1 MKKIVVAGG
10 TGLPFPLPD
19 VPVVSAREYLTSPA
33 WLTPAVH
40 VVNLSAEYRY
50 GSRGYYVSL
59 LAEARGHRV
68 LPSVKTIQDLKTSS
82 LTQVI
87 SDEVSTLIDRSLRRL
102 KTDEFVLS
110 VYFGRNLAKQHDRL
124 ARELFRLFQ
133 APLLRARFG
142 RSRAGYWEL
151 RSVRALSMSE
161 VPAEHLEFLGQAARE
176 YFSRRSYRR
185 TGPGRFRYDLA
196 ILHNPEEPNPPS
208 DPRALEKFVD
218 AGERAGFNTE
228 LVTRDDFAR
237 MGEFDALLIRETTG
251 VNHHTYR
258 FARRAESER
267 LAVID
272 DPDAILRCTNKVY
285 LAELLGSKGVPMPR
299 TVIVH
304 RDNADTVIDE
314 LGLPLVLKV
323 PDGSFSTGVKRAA
336 SPGEVRE
343 TLDAMLD
350 RSDLVIA
357 QAFTPTDYDW
367 RVGVLDGEPLFACKY
382 YMARGHWQIYN
393 WASRARKHREGAYE
407 TVALDRVP
415 APVLETALAATA
427 LIGTSLYG
435 VDLKEV
441 DGRPMVIEVNDNPNI
456 DAGVEDRV
464 AGDALYDRVI
474 AALRARIEDG
484 RKS

>member
-1 MKKIVVAGG
+1 MKKIVVASSA
-10 TGLPFPLPD
+10 GLPFSLPD
-19 VPVVSAREYLTSPA
+19 VPVVTGRDYLTSPE
-33 WLTPAVH
+33 WVGHGVH
-40 VVNLSAEYRY
+40 VVNLSPEYRY

-68 LPSVKTIQDLKTSS
+68 LPGVKTIQDLKTST

-87 SDEVSTLIDRSLRRL
+87 SDELSTLIGRSLRRL

-110 VYFGRNLAKQHDRL
+110 VYFGKNMAKQHDRL
-124 ARELFRLFQ
+124 AREIFRLFQ
-133 APLLRARFG
+133 APLLRARF
-142 RSRAGYWEL
+142 SRGKTGVWEI

-161 VPAEHLEFLGQAARE
+161 VPPEHMEFLGEAARA

-185 TGPGRFRYDLA
+185 VAPGPFRYDLA
-196 ILHNPEEPNPPS
+196 ILHNPEEPTPPS
-208 DPRALEKFVD
+208 DPKALGKFVD
-218 AGERAGFNTE
+218 AGERAGFNVE
-228 LVTRDDFAR
+228 LVTRDDYAR

-258 FARRAESER
+258 FARKAESQR

-272 DPDAILRCTNKVY
+272 DPDSILRCTNKVY
-285 LAELLGSKGVPMPR
+285 LAELLGQRGVPTPK
-299 TVIVH
+299 TVVVH
-304 RDNADTVIDE
+304 RDNADSVVAD

-323 PDGSFSTGVKRAA
+323 PDGSFSTGVMRAA
-336 SPGEVRE
+336 SPGEVQE
-343 TLDAMLD
+343 ALNAMLE

-367 RVGVLDGEPLFACKY
+367 RVGVLDGEALFACKY

-393 WASRARKHREGAYE
+393 WSSRSRRDREGAWE
-407 TVALDRVP
+407 TVAIEAVP
-415 APVLETALAATA
+415 AAVLETAIRATG

-441 DGRPMVIEVNDNPNI
+441 DGRAMVIEVNDNPNI
-456 DAGVEDRV
+456 DAGVEDAV
-464 AGDALYDRVI
+464 EGDALYDRVI
-474 AALRARIEDG
+474 AALRTRIGEV
-484 RKS
+484 RKP